1 MPGAQRS
8 EPELRASLSHVVC
21 GATTTEW
28 PSGLAASDTSSVAKP
43 CTAAHAPAR
52 GEGDGLALR
61 EADGLAEAEA
71 VAEEVAVAEEGAETE
86 AMADA
91 VAESDAA
98 ALLDGTADIVAD
110 KVPAVA
116 VADAVAVAELRAEK
130 DAFAEAVGV
139 RVVVV
144 VPVADEVG
152 GGSWQMLLKNTY
164 PGAQSDADTT
174 MLSTRKV
181 PADCVAPVPPA
192 FAVIPAAVGKT
203 AQQADGWF
211 AAELVS
217 AIDPLEI
224 QPAFAVIRVDE
235 FTSEAPNDVA
245 DAE

>member
-21 GATTTEW
+21 GATTTAW

-43 CTAAHAPAR
+43 CSAAHAPTR
-52 GEGDGLALR
+52 GEGEGLALR
-61 EADGLAEAEA
+61 EADGLAVAEA
-71 VAEEVAVAEEGAETE
+71 VAEEVAVAEEAAETE
-86 AMADA
+86 AVADA

-139 RVVVV
+139 CVPVV
-144 VPVADEVG
+144 VPVTDEVG

-164 PGAQSDADTT
+164 PVAQSDADTT

-181 PADCVAPVPPA
+181 PAACVAPPPA
-192 FAVIPAAVGKT
+192 LLVIPAAVGKT

-224 QPAFAVIRVDE
+224 QPALAVVRVDE
-235 FTSEAPNDVA
+235 ITSEAPNDVA